1 MTRSDQVAHAVSAL
15 RKARATSSPLPEA
28 AALTFVVYED
38 NSGGYRWTIIAD
50 SGKRLVQSARYGSYE
65 QAEQDAR
72 SLLPPEMIAGS
83 QRQPSSPLS
92 ER

>member
-1 MTRSDQVAHAVSAL
+1 MTRSEPVAHAITAL
-15 RKARATSSPLPEA
+15 RTTRTTSSPLPEA
-28 AALTFVVYED
+28 TALTFVVYED

-50 SGKRLVQSARYGSYE
+50 SGKRLVQSARYASYE

-72 SLLPPEMIAGS
+72 SLLPPETVAGS
-83 QRQPSSPLS
+83 PRQPSSPLS